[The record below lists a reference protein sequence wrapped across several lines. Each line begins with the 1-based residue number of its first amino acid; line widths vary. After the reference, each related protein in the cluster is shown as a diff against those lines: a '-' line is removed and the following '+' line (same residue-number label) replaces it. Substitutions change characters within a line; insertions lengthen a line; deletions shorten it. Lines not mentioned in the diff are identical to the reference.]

1 MMKKNTYTSLLK
13 TFSLLMTSFLE
24 IIFGISLLLCFLL
37 DSPKTL
43 KIGFSIIIIS
53 LILFQYVFLFLID
66 RFFSYYGKNKI
77 IITKDHIKTKKG
89 EIYISESTKVLY
101 SPINFW
107 NLVYQCPG
115 ELVVIENGKKIMLG
129 WFTKRE
135 IRKIMEFLPNI
146 KFV

>member
-1 MMKKNTYTSLLK
+1 MNKNTYTSLLK
-13 TFSLLMTSFLE
+13 TFSLLITSFFE
-24 IIFGISLLLCFLL
+24 IIFGISLLVCFVV
-37 DSPKTL
+37 DSSKDL
-43 KIGFSIIIIS
+43 KIRFLIIIVS
-53 LILFQYVFLFLID
+53 LISFQYIMLFLID

-77 IITKDHIKTKKG
+77 IITKDHIKTRKYNILINDSAK
-89 EIYISESTKVLY
+89 ILY

-115 ELVVIENGKKIMLG
+115 ELVVIKDGKEIMLG

-135 IRKIMEFLPNI
+135 IKKITKFIPNI

>member
-1 MMKKNTYTSLLK
+1 MNKNTYTSLLK
-13 TFSLLMTSFLE
+13 TFSLLMTSFFE
-24 IIFGISLLLCFLL
+24 IIFGISLLICFVV
-37 DSPKTL
+37 DFPKDL
-43 KIGFSIIIIS
+43 KIGFSIIIVS
-53 LILFQYVFLFLID
+53 LISFQYIILFIID

-77 IITKDHIKTKKG
+77 IITKDHIKTRKYN
-89 EIYISESTKVLY
+89 ILINESAKILY

-115 ELVVIENGKKIMLG
+115 ELVVIKDGKEIMLG

-135 IRKIMEFLPNI
+135 IKKIMKFIPNI